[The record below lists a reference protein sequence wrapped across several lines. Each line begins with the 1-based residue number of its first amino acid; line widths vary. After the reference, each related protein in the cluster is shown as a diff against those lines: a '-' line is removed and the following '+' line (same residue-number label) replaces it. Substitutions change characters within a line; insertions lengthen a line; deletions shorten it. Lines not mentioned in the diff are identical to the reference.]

1 MYRKIALVSLVVI
14 LALVNWSI
22 FVKEK
27 QLAEGQIVYLDLAPV
42 DPRSLMQGDY
52 MALRFQLADE
62 VYKALPK
69 TEDYNRW
76 RHDVAAPDG
85 YVVVSLDERNIGSFK
100 SIYVDQALSANEVIM
115 RYRVRNGAIKF
126 ATNAYFFQE
135 GHGEHYES
143 ARFGQFRVGDTGEL
157 LLTAMYDIDLNK
169 ITPNEKE

>member
-1 MYRKIALVSLVVI
+1 
-14 LALVNWSI
+14 
-22 FVKEK
+22 
-27 QLAEGQIVYLDLAPV
+27 
-42 DPRSLMQGDY
+42 
-52 MALRFQLADE
+52 
-62 VYKALPK
+62 
-69 TEDYNRW
+69 
-76 RHDVAAPDG
+76 
-85 YVVVSLDERNIGSFK
+85 VSLDERNIGSFK

>member
-22 FVKEK
+22 FSKEK
-27 QLAEGQIVYLDLAPV
+27 QLAEGKIVYLDLAPV

-69 TEDYNRW
+69 TEDSNW
-76 RHDVAAPDG
+76 WHTDVEAPDG

-100 SIYVDQALSANEVIM
+100 SIYTDQPLSANDVLM

-135 GHGEHYES
+135 GHGEYYES
-143 ARFGQFRVGDTGEL
+143 ARFGQFRVDDKGEL
-157 LLTAMYDIDLNK
+157 LLTDMYDINLKK
-169 ITPNEKE
+169 ITPTEKE